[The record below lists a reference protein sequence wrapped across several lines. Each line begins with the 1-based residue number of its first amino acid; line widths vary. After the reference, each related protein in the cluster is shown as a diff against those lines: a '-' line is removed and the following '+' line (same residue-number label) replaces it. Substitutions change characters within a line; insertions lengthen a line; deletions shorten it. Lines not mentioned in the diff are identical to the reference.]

1 MCTYNKKKKKKN
13 IYEMLETKK
22 KINQGMETIREIKR
36 RVLVLMLVCVNVL
49 YRK

>member
-1 MCTYNKKKKKKN
+1 
-13 IYEMLETKK
+13 MLEPKK

-49 YRK
+49 YCK